1 VQGFVI
7 TSTEHT
13 VSMLR
18 AETVVATMEVVG
30 GSHFILSAADR
41 GEVSVREASNVA
53 QVSLQIAAA
62 NR

>member
-1 VQGFVI
+1 
-7 TSTEHT
+7 
-13 VSMLR
+13 MLR

-41 GEVSVREASNVA
+41 GKVSVREASNVA